1 MTLPWLRIIGAAL
14 AVAGLAALL
23 LRRRSMLGRGE
34 ALALLALLALLAVA
48 LAPALVDGLARLTGF
63 TGELARITSLLSFVV
78 LALFL
83 AVLVLADR
91 VSMLRQELDAQV
103 AESLVDRALA
113 DLPESMRGPVELLLV
128 MPAYD
133 EAINLRALLPG
144 RPTQILGRA
153 THLIVVDDG
162 STDDTAAV
170 VRAHGGWAIRS
181 PRNRGGGFALKVG
194 FAAAQRLGARE
205 VITLDADGQHR
216 FADLPAVLSPLILG
230 AADLVVGSR
239 RLGASVGGSRLRSLG
254 VRVFSA
260 LLSFLTGQKI
270 TDCASG
276 LRGIAIAR
284 LAALRLRQDRHHT
297 AELILEAA
305 RRGLTIVEVPIT
317 IVPRH
322 QGESK
327 KGTSAAYALR
337 FTLTILSAWWR
348 R

>member
-1 MTLPWLRIIGAAL
+1 MTVPWLRIIGASL

-23 LRRRSMLGRGE
+23 LRRRSLLGRGE
-34 ALALLALLALLAVA
+34 ALALLALSALLAVA
-48 LAPALVDGLARLTGF
+48 LAPTLVDGLSRMTGF

-91 VSMLRQELDAQV
+91 LSQLRHDFNAQV
-103 AESLVDRALA
+103 AEALVDRALPG
-113 DLPESMRGPVELLLV
+113 LPDSMRGPVELLLV
-128 MPAYD
+128 MPAYN

-144 RPTQILGRA
+144 RPPELLGRTA
-153 THLIVVDDG
+153 HLLVVDDG

-170 VRAHGGWAIRS
+170 VTAHGGWAIRM

-194 FAAAQRLGARE
+194 FAAAQRLGASH

-216 FADLPAVLSPLILG
+216 FADLPVVLAPLVAG
-230 AADLVVGSR
+230 TADLVVGSR
-239 RLGASVGGSRLRSLG
+239 RLGAAIGGSRLRNLG
-254 VRVFSA
+254 VRLFSG
-260 LLSFLTGQKI
+260 LLTFLTGKPI

-276 LRGIAIAR
+276 LRGLALPR
-284 LAALRLRQDRHHT
+284 LHALRLYQERHHT

-317 IVPRH
+317 IGPRH
-322 QGESK
+322 EGESK
-327 KGTSAAYALR
+327 KGSSAAYALR
-337 FTLTILSAWWR
+337 FTFTILSAWWR